1 MPFASLPLMLTDE
14 SLRGRTV
21 LSGDGIAVG
30 DVARLIV
37 DPTNLRIEAIQVK
50 LRRDA
55 AERIGA
61 PRGLFRAHTI
71 DIPAEQ
77 VQSIGD
83 AVILAVPLEALRV
96 PEQRPHGQPTPAPT
110 GGS

>member
-1 MPFASLPLMLTDE
+1 MLTDD

-21 LSGDGIAVG
+21 LSGDGGAIG

-37 DPTNLRIEAIQVK
+37 DGRSLRIEAIQVK

-55 AERIGA
+55 AERIGV

-71 DIPAEQ
+71 DIPAEH

-83 AVILAVPLEALRV
+83 AVILAVPLEALRA
-96 PEQRPHGQPTPAPT
+96 PEQQPQPQPSPAR
-110 GGS
+110 